1 LEESAVSDDEL
12 RQTNMAI
19 VQEYIDAIN
28 VWDFDKKRQLLADDA
43 LFEMPYSP
51 PGFDRQIRG
60 KESILAFVQ
69 TVPDLIDAENL
80 HDVEMH
86 TFHDDPGEIV
96 CTYKSDMEIK
106 PKMTPYKNDYIAR
119 WTVRD
124 GKITYFAEYYDPI
137 RLVEALGGSVQP
149 ATLEDAAAA
158 GA

>member
-1 LEESAVSDDEL
+1 MSDDEL
-12 RQTNMAI
+12 REKNMAI

-28 VWDFDKKRQLLADDA
+28 RWDFDKKRELLDDDA

-51 PGFDRQIRG
+51 PGFDKSLRG
-60 KESILAFVQ
+60 KENILAFVQ
-69 TVPDLIDAENL
+69 TVPSIIDAENL

-106 PKMTPYKNDYIAR
+106 PKMTPYKNRYITR

-124 GKITYFAEYYDPI
+124 GKVTYFAEYYDPI
-137 RLVEALGGSVQP
+137 LLVEALGGSVQS
-149 ATLEDAAAA
+149 ATIEDAAGTSA
-158 GA
+158 